1 MMMHLKIY
9 FVLIFFGL
17 WARSTVAQTPFSS
30 QEMADLQKRAKGIEI
45 VKDTYGVPHVY
56 AKTDADAVFGLMYV
70 QCEEF
75 FDKVEASL
83 ISRLGRT
90 AETEGE
96 SAIYRDL
103 WSRMFIDSAQAVQLY
118 KKTPAWLKK
127 LCDAHAAGIN
137 YYIITHPAVKP
148 KLLTR
153 VEPWMILMNNVPAM
167 GGSNVSEADFKAF
180 YLKEANQN
188 PTVSRS
194 FTAEPPK
201 NDGSNGWALAPSR
214 TKSKKAI
221 LFINPHA
228 EYYGRIE
235 IQVVS
240 DEGLNSYGAPFLGQ
254 FNLFQG
260 FNEFCG
266 WMHPVSLSD
275 AKDLYAE
282 DIEKKKGK
290 WMYRYNG
297 VWKPVDSTVIDVRY
311 KKGRGWATRK
321 FVIYRTHHG
330 PVVYATATR
339 WITLKT
345 FEPNI
350 ELLGM
355 HWLKMKAR
363 NLKEFTAAIN
373 ARAMVGSNVVYADKA
388 GNIAYWHGNFVP
400 RKNPL
405 LDWKRPVDGSTS
417 ATEWQG
423 THELTEIP
431 HYINPANGWLQ
442 NCNSTPLYGAGE
454 LSTEMLKLPAYMLP
468 DGHTPR
474 AVHAVRVLTPL
485 KNATMD
491 DVIAASYD
499 TYLPSGER
507 FIPSLIAAYQSITND
522 SLKTKLAQPIDVL
535 QKWNFKT
542 DTNSVAT
549 TLTVHWLE
557 KVIALDMARLPK
569 PATTEEQYSLTNG
582 AAVTTEFLSPMEQ
595 VTALAQVITELEK
608 EFGTWQVTWG
618 TDNRFQRIAENDPSD
633 DKLSWAVPATPGFMG
648 SLNAYVSKKTTKTHK
663 RYGITGNTFVAAVE
677 FGDKLRAKTILTGG
691 SSSDPAS
698 PHYTDQ
704 VNGYITGQY
713 KEIYFYKDDV
723 YKHAEKIY
731 HPGDN

>member
-1 MMMHLKIY
+1 MMHFKANFFLA
-9 FVLIFFGL
+9 VFGL
-17 WARSTVAQTPFSS
+17 LVCATTTQAQFSA
-30 QEMADLQKRAKGIEI
+30 QEVDQLTKQAKGVEI
-45 VKDTYGVPHVY
+45 VKDTYGVPHIY

-75 FDKVEASL
+75 FDKVENSL
-83 ISRLGRT
+83 VTRLGRT
-90 AETEGE
+90 SEIEGE

-103 WSRMFIDSAQAVQLY
+103 WTRMFIDSTQAVELY
-118 KKTPAWLKK
+118 KKTPDWLKK

-137 YYIITHPAVKP
+137 YYMITHPAVKP

-153 VEPWMILMNNVPAM
+153 IEPWMVLMNNVPAM
-167 GGSNVSEADFKAF
+167 GGSNVSEGDFKAF
-180 YLKEANQN
+180 YGKEVAQVS
-188 PTVSRS
+188 TGSRS
-194 FTAEPPK
+194 FTADPPK
-201 NDGSNGWALAPSR
+201 NDGSNGWALGPSR
-214 TKSKKAI
+214 TKNKKAI

-235 IQVVS
+235 VQMVS
-240 DEGLNSYGAPFLGQ
+240 AEGLNSYGAPFLGQ
-254 FNLFQG
+254 FNIFQG

-282 DIEKKKGK
+282 DVERKNGK
-290 WMYRYNG
+290 LMYRYNG
-297 VWKPVDSTVIDVRY
+297 VWKPVDSTTTELRY
-311 KKGRGWATRK
+311 KKGDSWATKK
-321 FVIYRTHHG
+321 FVTYHTHHG

-339 WITLKT
+339 WIALKT
-345 FEPNI
+345 YEPNI

-355 HWLKMKAR
+355 NWLKMKSR
-363 NLKEFTAAIN
+363 NLKEFTTAIN
-373 ARAMVGSNVVYADKA
+373 ARAMVGSNIVYADKA

-405 LDWKRPVDGSTS
+405 LDWKRPVDGTTS

-423 THELTEIP
+423 THELTELP
-431 HYINPANGWLQ
+431 QYINPPNGWVQ
-442 NCNSTPLYGAGE
+442 NCNSTPLYGTGE
-454 LSTEMLKLPAYMLP
+454 LSASMLKLPTYMLP

-491 DVIAASYD
+491 DVIMASYD

-507 FIPSLIAAYQSITND
+507 FVPSLIAAYNSVTVDSI
-522 SLKTKLAQPIDVL
+522 KTRLAQPIDVL

-542 DTNSVAT
+542 DTSSIAT
-549 TLTVHWLE
+549 TLTTLWLE
-557 KVIALDMARLPK
+557 KIIQLDMARLPK

-582 AAVTTEFLSPMEQ
+582 AALTTEFLSPMEQ
-595 VTALAQVITELEK
+595 LTALAQVVADLEK

-618 TDNRFQRIAENDPSD
+618 TANRFQRTTDKEPSD
-633 DKLSWAVPATPGFMG
+633 DKPSWGISATPGYMG
-648 SLNAYVSKKTTKTHK
+648 SLNAYVSKKSPKTHK
-663 RYGITGNTFVAAVE
+663 RYGVTGNTFVAAVE

-691 SSSDPAS
+691 ASSDPAS

-704 VNGYITGQY
+704 VNGYINGTY

-731 HPGDN
+731 HPGDK

>member
-1 MMMHLKIY
+1 MYYKVY
-9 FVLIFFGL
+9 FSLVVFSLFSNAAL
-17 WARSTVAQTPFSS
+17 AQAPFSDL
-30 QEMADLQKRAKGIEI
+30 EVKNLQKQAKDVEI

-56 AKTDADAVFGLMYV
+56 AKTDAGAVFGLMYV

-75 FDKVEASL
+75 FDKVENSL
-83 ISRLGRT
+83 IGRLGRLS
-90 AETEGE
+90 ETEGE
-96 SAIYRDL
+96 ASLYKDL
-103 WSRMFIDSAQAVQLY
+103 WTRMFIDSTQAIQLY
-118 KKTPAWLKK
+118 RKTPDWLKK
-127 LCDAHAAGIN
+127 LCDAYAGGIN
-137 YYIITHPAVKP
+137 YYLITHSAVKP

-167 GGSNVSEADFKAF
+167 AGSNVSEGDFKAF
-180 YLKEANQN
+180 YGKEVAQSA
-188 PTVSRS
+188 TGSRS

-201 NDGSNGWALAPSR
+201 NDGSNGFALAPSR
-214 TKSKKAI
+214 TQSKKAM

-235 IQVVS
+235 IQLVS

-254 FNLFQG
+254 FNIFQG

-282 DIEKKKGK
+282 AVEWKNGRL
-290 WMYRYNG
+290 MYRYNG
-297 VWKPVDSTVIDVRY
+297 AWKPVDSTAIELRY
-311 KKGRGWATRK
+311 KKGDSWATKK
-321 FVIYRTHHG
+321 FVTYRTHHG
-330 PVVYATATR
+330 PVVYNTATR
-339 WITLKT
+339 WIALKT
-345 FEPNI
+345 YEPNI
-350 ELLGM
+350 ELLAM

-373 ARAMVGSNVVYADKA
+373 ARAMVGSNIVYADKA

-400 RKNPL
+400 KKNPL
-405 LDWKRPVDGSTS
+405 LDWRRPVDGTTS

-423 THELTEIP
+423 THELADIP
-431 HYINPANGWLQ
+431 HYLNPANGWLQ
-442 NCNSTPLYGAGE
+442 NCNSTPLYAAGK
-454 LSTEMLKLPAYMLP
+454 LDTVMLNKLPSYMLP

-507 FIPSLIAAYQSITND
+507 FVPSLIAAYNTIAND
-522 SLKTKLAQPIDVL
+522 SLKAKLAGPIETLKAWD
-535 QKWNFKT
+535 FRT
-542 DTNSVAT
+542 DTNSIAT

-557 KVIALDMARLPK
+557 KIIQLDMARLPR
-569 PATTEEQYSLTNG
+569 PGTTEEQYSLTNG
-582 AAVTTEFLSPMEQ
+582 AALTTEFLSPKEQ
-595 VTALAQVITELEK
+595 LTALAQVITELEK
-608 EFGTWQVTWG
+608 EFGTWQVPWG
-618 TDNRFQRIAENDPSD
+618 QDNRFQRTTDPDPSD
-633 DKLSWAVPATPGFMG
+633 DKLSWGVPATPGFMG
-648 SLNAYVSKKTTKTHK
+648 SLNAYVSKKATKTHK

-691 SSSDPAS
+691 ASSDPAS
-698 PHYTDQ
+698 PHYLDQ
-704 VNGYITGQY
+704 VRGYINGQY
-713 KEIYFYKDDV
+713 KEIYFYKDEV

-731 HPGDN
+731 HPGDK

>member
-1 MMMHLKIY
+1 MHRPIY
-9 FVLIFFGL
+9 WLFLIAGL
-17 WARSTVAQTPFSS
+17 GFHSATAQTTFAA
-30 QEMADLQKRAKGIEI
+30 QEAKALQKQAKGIEI

-56 AKTDADAVFGLMYV
+56 AKTDADAVFGEMYI

-75 FDKVEASL
+75 FDKVETSL
-83 ISRLGRT
+83 IGRLGRS
-90 AETEGE
+90 AELEGE

-103 WSRMFIDSAQAVQLY
+103 WTRMFIDSVQAVQLY
-118 KKTPAWLKK
+118 QKTPDWLKK
-127 LCDAHAAGIN
+127 LCDAYAGGIN
-137 YYIITHPAVKP
+137 YYLITHPAVKP

-180 YLKEANQN
+180 YLKEATQ
-188 PTVSRS
+188 PATGGRS

-201 NDGSNGWALAPSR
+201 NDGSNGFALAPSR
-214 TKSKKAI
+214 TQSKKAM

-235 IQVVS
+235 IHLVS
-240 DEGLNSYGAPFLGQ
+240 EEGLNSYGAPFLGQ
-254 FNLFQG
+254 FNIFQG
-260 FNEFCG
+260 FNEFLG

-282 DIEKKKGK
+282 DVEWKKGK
-290 WMYRYNG
+290 WMYRYDG
-297 VWKPVDSTVIDVRY
+297 AWKPVDSTTTELRY
-311 KKGRGWATRK
+311 KKGDSWATKR
-321 FVIYRTHHG
+321 FVTYRTHHG

-339 WITLKT
+339 WIALKT
-345 FEPNI
+345 YEPNI

-363 NLKEFTAAIN
+363 NMKEFTSAIN
-373 ARAMVGSNVVYADKA
+373 ARAMVGSNIVYADKA

-405 LDWKRPVDGSTS
+405 LDWRRPVDGTTS

-423 THELTEIP
+423 THELSELP
-431 HYINPANGWLQ
+431 HYINPTNGWLQ

-454 LSTEMLKLPAYMLP
+454 LNTDMLNKLPSYMLP

-474 AVHAVRVLTPL
+474 AVHAVKVLTPL

-491 DVIAASYD
+491 DVIKASYD

-507 FIPSLIAAYQSITND
+507 FVPGLIAAYATVGD
-522 SLKTKLAQPIDVL
+522 SLKAKLAQPIETL
-535 QKWNFKT
+535 KAWNFRT

-557 KVIALDMARLPK
+557 KIIQLDMARLAK

-582 AAVTTEFLSPMEQ
+582 AAVTTEFLSPKEQ
-595 VTALAQVITELEK
+595 VTALAQVVADLEK
-608 EFGTWQVTWG
+608 EFGTWQVPWG
-618 TDNRFQRIAENDPSD
+618 MDNRFQRIADSEPSD
-633 DKLSWAVPATPGFMG
+633 DKLSWGVPATPGFMG
-648 SLNAYVSKKTTKTHK
+648 SLNAYVSRKTAKTHK

-691 SSSDPAS
+691 ASSDPAS
-698 PHYTDQ
+698 PHYLDQ
-704 VNGYITGQY
+704 VKGYIDGTY

-731 HPGDN
+731 HPGDK